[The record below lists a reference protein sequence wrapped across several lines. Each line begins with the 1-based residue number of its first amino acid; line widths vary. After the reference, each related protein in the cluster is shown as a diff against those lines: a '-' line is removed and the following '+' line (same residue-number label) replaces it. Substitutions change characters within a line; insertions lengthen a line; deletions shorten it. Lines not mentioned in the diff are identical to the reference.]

1 MSLDEWDSDLKTLAL
16 WQQFIDSLCWLY
28 VNINQMTRYY
38 RYQQKG
44 HRWYVKYIL
53 GCGLPQQ
60 ACKKGP
66 PSYVCWFIAPFSCTH
81 TQIPLCPL
89 SFQSFAQL
97 MLIPWLPL
105 VNPMPCLES
114 PTINPSISTKDH
126 PQIGWMPH
134 YQWKTDPDHSDSIF
148 NSWDWSILS
157 YSIWNVPTFQWFGGS
172 DSERL
177 GYPYSRR
184 KPFGAHSELHK
195 LSQRHDHVE
204 CTQFWPIP
212 HTNF

>member
-1 MSLDEWDSDLKTLAL
+1 MWNISYLGIWPTTASMQERTPW
-16 WQQFIDSLCWLY
+16 LCLLVYSPKLY
-28 VNINQMTRYY
+28 
-38 RYQQKG
+38 
-44 HRWYVKYIL
+44 
-53 GCGLPQQ
+53 
-60 ACKKGP
+60 
-66 PSYVCWFIAPFSCTH
+66 TH
-81 TQIPLCPL
+81 TQIPLCPW
-89 SFQSFAQL
+89 SFQSFAPL

-134 YQWKTDPDHSDSIF
+134 YQCKTDPDHSDSIF

-177 GYPYSRR
+177 GYPNIPYESR
-184 KPFGAHSELHK
+184 AHSELHK
-195 LSQRHDHVE
+195 LSQRHDHRPMIGY
-204 CTQFWPIP
+204 QFWPIP
-212 HTNF
+212 HTKTLKTIGWYSWLKNSWYY